1 MSKRVLKTS
10 MLGRQA
16 DQLLVADWMH
26 HVMAH
31 SFIHLRSETLS
42 LMKLITS
49 KYFILT
55 IKQIVLE

>member
-1 MSKRVLKTS
+1 